1 MLKILIIDD
10 EPSAGNILRL
20 LIEKHV
26 GGTKESR
33 VCGSPEQ
40 ALEIIPVFKPG
51 LLMLDIEMPNMNG
64 FDLLNRVG
72 SWDFD
77 VIFTTAY
84 DKYAIKAI
92 RFSALDYLL
101 KPIDILD
108 LQNAINR
115 HIIKKEMQP
124 GKQQELVNNLI
135 NNLQQKDASSF
146 KLALSTMDGFFFYDP
161 KDILRCEG
169 DNNYTHFYFID
180 QKPLIVSRTLKEFE
194 DILAEHGFLRV
205 HKSHL
210 VNSRYVVRLD
220 KDGMLW
226 LADGNSLV
234 VSRRRKDDVLAY
246 LSGRGN

>member
-1 MLKILIIDD
+1 MLKILIVDD

-20 LIEKHV
+20 LIEKHIS
-26 GGTKESR
+26 GAKEIR

-40 ALEIIPVFKPG
+40 ALEIIPAFKPG

-115 HIIKKEMQP
+115 HIIKKEVQP
-124 GKQQELVNNLI
+124 GRQHELVNNLI

-194 DILAEHGFLRV
+194 DILTEHGFLRV

-210 VNSRYVVRLD
+210 VNARYVVRLD
-220 KDGMLW
+220 KDGLLW
-226 LADGNSLV
+226 LADGNNLV
-234 VSRRRKDDVLAY
+234 VSRRRKDEVLAY